1 MRAAWSAVDAAAA
14 PLASLALTAG
24 LVRSLGAEEYGVLI
38 VILAASTLSLT
49 INAAISATTIKL
61 ISEGANQTDPDKSTV
76 ARPITA
82 ALVLVTIIGFV
93 LLGATSTFSETFSH
107 LLFGDQ
113 TGNMRTHPPDA
124 LVLGMLVVCLQQIDG
139 VFGAALKGFERFK
152 QQALFEVLFRTI
164 TAAVAIFVGAMTH
177 DLKSVLA
184 SMCAASAFFA
194 VGRAVLLRTIIPSKR
209 MLARPGPAELSRIA
223 AFGGWMWL
231 SATATVAYTAADRII
246 VGRFLGSSAAAE
258 FYVYVQLCQLIHY
271 IPSSLFAF
279 SFPMFSRLNVDGSR
293 NQEVITTTY
302 RKLLLAIVTS
312 ALFIAITLAF
322 TRQPLLGLLSGGVF
336 PARGD
341 TTFLL
346 VLIGFAVLALNV
358 APYYLLLGLGRS
370 KAVSLVTA
378 VSILVAVGLAL
389 LLVPSIGLEGAALA
403 RFGYCIGSLI
413 LLHLARRALARL

>member
-1 MRAAWSAVDAAAA
+1 VWSALDAAAA
-14 PLASLALTAG
+14 PLATLALTAG

-38 VILAASTLSLT
+38 VVLAASTLSLT

-61 ISEGANQTDPDKSTV
+61 ISEAASQTDPHKSCV

-82 ALVLVTIIGFV
+82 ALVLVTTIGLV
-93 LLGATSTFSETFSH
+93 LLVATSTFSGAFSY

-113 TGNMRTHPPDA
+113 TGYMRTHPRDA
-124 LVLGMLVVCLQQIDG
+124 LVLGMLVVCVQQIDG

-152 QQALFEVLFRTI
+152 QQALFEVLFRTT
-164 TAAVAIFVGAMTH
+164 TAAVAIFVGAATN
-177 DLKSVLA
+177 DLESVLA
-184 SMCAASAFFA
+184 SMSAASAFFGI
-194 VGRAVLLRTIIPSKR
+194 GRAVLLRAMIPSKK
-209 MLARPGPAELSRIA
+209 MLARPGLAEVRRIA

-246 VGRFLGSSAAAE
+246 VGRFLGATAAAE
-258 FYVYVQLCQLIHY
+258 FYIYVQLCQLVHY
-271 IPSSLFAF
+271 IPSSVFAF
-279 SFPMFSRLNVDGSR
+279 SFPMFSRLGVDGAHNR
-293 NQEVITTTY
+293 EVITATY

-312 ALFIAITLAF
+312 ALFIAIALALA
-322 TRQPLLGLLSGGVF
+322 REPLLGFFVGGVF

-341 TTFLL
+341 ATFLL
-346 VLIGFAVLALNV
+346 VLIGFAVLAINV

-389 LLVPSIGLEGAALA
+389 FLVPSIGLQGAALA

-413 LLHLARRALARL
+413 LLQLAHRALARL